1 MKTMKQ
7 LLRQPLK
14 TLLGVLL
21 LTLAAAILCV
31 TVGQA
36 LAAESTKKGLDERFS
51 TMAIASYQEDLTGAE
66 RIIVEDELLQ
76 WLQKMEQE
84 HPDIVKGLA
93 PNGFLSAYIPQLQP
107 YNPQSREN
115 VDQHPW
121 DASLYT
127 SGNNFYAGTT
137 HYDSAMLVITL
148 DTISQIT
155 TPTDAAAFRDQMP
168 NGMMTEADEWIFYLW
183 ELRQKAYR
191 KHQEYQIFD
200 ALINL
205 LLENTMT
212 YGYTV
217 ELTGTI
223 EQTLSLPDGMRD
235 PTGMTARLSLTLPS
249 PEDIEALGLIPGQ
262 QYIVYGMDYV
272 DDYQMVVEFLQR
284 STLSQFKHITFDPFD
299 PSLLEVPEDYKIKSY
314 LENKR
319 INPVM
324 LYNFVPLEQWQYD
337 RFNTV
342 SMTLCLPSNLI
353 PYEQVRNE
361 SGELVDCVPQ
371 TQVSYTDQNGQV
383 HTISMEDFNARYGL
397 PLIAPLSGNAE
408 TFLNS
413 QEGQQWQAALEQ
425 SQVNNHAFS
434 VLGIN
439 DMHQLGSFA
448 LDKAQMGEGREF
460 TAEEVENGEKVCIIH
475 EWVADKAGLQLGD
488 TITLSFYS
496 TDYATPYLGVSTQQW
511 LLQKSYDA
519 AGRPFTPIASAENGL
534 LRPSAGLYSGNTPIL
549 ETGEYT
555 IVGFWKGSLWPDM
568 EKDYYNFSAN
578 TVLVPFGSVQTAMEY
593 RSSLPFVSVV
603 LENGMIRQFHE
614 LAKRSGYAGRFK
626 YNDQGYS
633 DIAMNFHNYEALA
646 RQIMLVG
653 ITIYVILLLLY
664 LLMYPASQSKTVWIM
679 ESMGCHYGR
688 RFVHVLRS
696 SMLIMATA
704 SALGGW
710 LGTLL
715 WDRMVA
721 ILQQRADSAIAPQ
734 LDIQMLFT
742 VAAAQLLLG
751 LVLSSF
757 VAIFVALPRGI
768 AKRR

>member
-1 MKTMKQ
+1 MKTIKQ
-7 LLRQPLK
+7 LYRQPLK
-14 TLLGVLL
+14 TLLGIIL
-21 LTLAAAILCV
+21 LTLAAAVLCV
-31 TVGQA
+31 TAGQT
-36 LAAESTKKGLDERFS
+36 LAAVNTKKDLDERFS
-51 TMAIASYQEDLTGAE
+51 TMAIASYQEDLSGSE
-66 RIIVEDELLQ
+66 RITVEDELLQ
-76 WLQKMEQE
+76 WLQKVAQE

-107 YNPQSREN
+107 YNPQSREH
-115 VDQHPW
+115 VDDHAW
-121 DASLYT
+121 DAMLYT

-155 TPTDAAAFRDQMP
+155 TPTQTAAVRDQMP
-168 NGMMTEADEWIFYLW
+168 DGMMTKADDWIFHLW
-183 ELRQKAYR
+183 ELRHKAYQ
-191 KHQEYQIFD
+191 KHQEYQFFD
-200 ALINL
+200 SLINL

-217 ELTGTI
+217 ELTGSI
-223 EQTLSLPDGMRD
+223 EQTVFLPDGMRD
-235 PTGMTARLSLTLPS
+235 PVGMTARLNLTLPS
-249 PEDIEALGLIPGQ
+249 PEAIEALGLVPGQ

-284 STLSQFKHITFDPFD
+284 STLSKFKHITFDPFD
-299 PSLLEVPEDYKIKSY
+299 PALLEEPEDYEIKSY

-324 LYNFVPLEQWQYD
+324 LYNFVPLEQWQYE
-337 RFNTV
+337 RINTV

-353 PYEQVRNE
+353 PYEEVRNE
-361 SGELVDCVPQ
+361 SGELVDCIPK
-371 TQVSYTDQNGQV
+371 TQVSYTDQSGQT
-383 HTISMEDFNARYGL
+383 HKISVEDLDARYTL
-397 PLIAPLSGNAE
+397 PLIAPLNGNAQA
-408 TFLNS
+408 FLDS
-413 QEGQQWQAALEQ
+413 QEGEQWRAALEQ
-425 SQVNNHAFS
+425 SRVNNHAFS
-434 VLGIN
+434 VVGIN

-448 LDKAQMGEGREF
+448 LNKAQMGEGREF
-460 TAEEVENGEKVCIIH
+460 TAEEVESGAKVCIIH

-488 TITLSFYS
+488 TITLGFYA
-496 TDYATPYLGVSTQQW
+496 TDYASPYLTTSTQQW

-519 AGRPFTPIASAENGL
+519 AGRPFTPATSRETGL
-534 LRPSAGLYSGNTPIL
+534 LRPSAGLYSDNTPIL

-568 EKDYYNFSAN
+568 EKEYYNFSAN
-578 TVLVPFGSVQTAMEY
+578 TVLVPAASVQTAMEY

-603 LENGMIRQFHE
+603 LENGTIRQFHE
-614 LAKRSGYAGRFK
+614 LAKRSGYAGRFT

-664 LLMYPASQSKTVWIM
+664 LLMYPASQGKVVWIM
-679 ESMGCHYGR
+679 ESMGCNYGR
-688 RFVHVLRS
+688 RFAYVLRS
-696 SMLIMATA
+696 SMLIMVTA
-704 SALGGW
+704 AVLGGW

-721 ILQQRADSAIAPQ
+721 MLQQRAQSTIALQ
-734 LDIQMLFT
+734 LDVRMLAI

-751 LVLSSF
+751 LVLSGF
-757 VAIFVALPRGI
+757 VAVFVALPRGI